1 MVRRATLPEPRG
13 YFRTNPSRQENAQM
27 LVAYKVVLPETGEK
41 HIYDIDQYSKA
52 VERWHEEIAW
62 LDCDTYLVGLH
73 VNEEQGDEQII
84 QWYLRDL
91 PAFSCPPNCSWCM
104 KFAIARSRYFGV
116 SPIKAEAEAKKRYA
130 DWQEGRHVYPD
141 PDDEEPEDDI
151 DQAA

>member
-1 MVRRATLPEPRG
+1 
-13 YFRTNPSRQENAQM
+13 M

-91 PAFSCPPNCSWCM
+91 PAWFSVHPP
-104 KFAIARSRYFGV
+104 KPSRFSGV
-116 SPIKAEAEAKKRYA
+116 RI
-130 DWQEGRHVYPD
+130 
-141 PDDEEPEDDI
+141 EDHAVVSESTPLNKI
-151 DQAA
+151 S